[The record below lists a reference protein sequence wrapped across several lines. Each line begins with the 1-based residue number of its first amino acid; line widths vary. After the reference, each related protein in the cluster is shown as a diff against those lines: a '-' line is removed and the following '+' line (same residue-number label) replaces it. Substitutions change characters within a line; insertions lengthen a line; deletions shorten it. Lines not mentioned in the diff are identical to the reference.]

1 MSATR
6 DIRLPALSATM
17 EEATLLG
24 WKVGP
29 GDEVKEGEPIAE
41 ISTDK
46 VDMDLESP
54 FSGVIAQLLVE
65 PGATVELGG
74 VLATIDTDADDFLA
88 GLDLGGTAADD
99 AEPVHAPQ
107 APSVAVLDAAPPTPS
122 PTRTAIVAASPPA
135 RKLARELGIDL
146 NRVTPTGARGQVTP
160 ADVRNYRDS
169 QTEAAPPAL
178 AHEPAGVAA
187 DADDVRR
194 LAVRRATAAIMGRSA
209 EIPQFTLYRTLL
221 LDRAAAG
228 REGRSWTTELVRAL
242 AAALREHPELNA
254 RWDEKADRPV
264 PWDFLRIGLAVD
276 RPGMGLVVAA
286 IEDPD
291 LADSTRADQM
301 VRATADRARSA
312 KLRPE
317 DLAQPSIT
325 LSNLGGLGVER
336 FNALLFPPQAAILSA
351 GTIAM
356 RPVATRDGGLKA
368 ALTLEVGLTIDH
380 RVADGADGA
389 RLLGAFAEKI
399 VLA

>member
-17 EEATLLG
+17 EEATLLE

-65 PGATVELGG
+65 PGGTVELGG
-74 VLATIDTDADDFLA
+74 ILATIDTDADDFLA
-88 GLDLGGTAADD
+88 GLDLGGTKTDG
-99 AEPVHAPQ
+99 AEPTQ
-107 APSVAVLDAAPPTPS
+107 APRASSAESLDAAAPEPNPA
-122 PTRTAIVAASPPA
+122 PTAIVAASPPA

-146 NRVTPTGARGQVTP
+146 NSVIPTGARGQVTP
-160 ADVRNYRDS
+160 ADVRHHRAS
-169 QTEAAPPAL
+169 QTAPAD
-178 AHEPAGVAA
+178 VAA
-187 DADDVRR
+187 VADEADDGRR

-254 RWDEKADRPV
+254 RWDAEADRPV

-291 LADSTRADQM
+291 LAEPTRTDEL
-301 VRATADRARSA
+301 VRATADRARTG

-356 RPVATRDGGLKA
+356 RPVATGDGGLKA